1 MTVRD
6 RTAGYMPG
14 QAGVLGIDFTAR
26 YAKSMMADS
35 RLLYVNPNHDR
46 ATDNGNTGE
55 DPECPFATV
64 AAALL
69 RCRDNRGDVI
79 FVGQND
85 GWQWGGGSAWRTP
98 IAEEVIITVDG
109 ISLVGIQPGT
119 MGVPWNP
126 VTAAGAGVCITVN
139 AIDVSIEGFNFFADT
154 ALGGTAIAMNW
165 DGTTTFGDNTEISYC
180 QFDEDVTTAIQGDG
194 TWYTHIHHCWF
205 QQVDTDGIIATAAES
220 FHIHDCTFID
230 AGVPSSGA
238 AIALPGADRCNIHHN
253 YIFNSNAIAAAAATD
268 EGINLTGG
276 SDNIVGG
283 NYFSCILTDTGA
295 NGDWGDL
302 NTGGATDAWPGNW
315 CTTGLAVTTPS

>member
-85 GWQWGGGSAWRTP
+85 DWQYGGGSDWNTA
-98 IAEEVIITVDG
+98 IEEEITVTVDG
-109 ISLVGIQPGT
+109 ISIVGTSPGGL
-119 MGVPWNP
+119 GVYWSP
-126 VTAAGAGVCITVN
+126 VTAGGLGTCITVY
-139 AIDVSIEGFNFFADT
+139 ALDVLIEGIAFV
-154 ALGGTAIAMNW
+154 GGTPGGRAIYCEW
-165 DGTTTFGDNTEISYC
+165 DGMTLYGENTVVRNCFFDDDIDIGIQLEFAWNCEIS
-180 QFDEDVTTAIQGDG
+180 
-194 TWYTHIHHCWF
+194 HCNF
-205 QQVDTDGIIATAAES
+205 QECD
-220 FHIHDCTFID
+220 D
-230 AGVPSSGA
+230 AGIYVDPGGSGA
-238 AIALPGADRCNIHHN
+238 EYNRIHHN
-253 YIFNSNAIAAAAATD
+253 IFHNILGAGAISMQGGAHNHIWANTIYNSEAQSAAVATD
-268 EGINLTGG
+268 EGIDLTVGSCNLVY
-276 SDNIVGG
+276 D
-283 NYFSCILTDTGA
+283 NYFSCVLPAGA
-295 NGDWGDL
+295 NGDWDDL
-302 NTGGATDAWPGNW
+302 NTGTISDSWVGNW
-315 CTTGLAVTTPS
+315 TTNGMAVTMPT